1 MAITNHDRV
10 GKAMEFLKA
19 GLGPFVDREFKST
32 FKDRAATEH
41 QRFLDEDRLNAKK
54 TVTAL
59 DVSAL
64 LKIMWDSWND
74 VFRLTLGPAERSL
87 VSELRDHRNR
97 WAHQEA
103 FTGDDAYRA
112 LDSAGRLLTAV
123 SAPQADD
130 IEKMKTELLRIR
142 FDAPA
147 GGPAV
152 VGFVRPRIHL
162 PAAIERLLT
171 RDEVEAVLIHEC
183 RHAARRDNLI
193 RLLHEITL
201 CLLWF
206 HPLVWMTRSRL
217 GLYRELSCDE
227 SVIRHGRGE
236 ELVAALAKMAHS
248 DGAMLQASASSFVRN
263 RLAYL
268 SAAERA
274 GGAATALIAAAFG
287 AILLLAVVAPVAQA
301 VAAYACA
308 LTHGLAP

>member
-1 MAITNHDRV
+1 MTRAIELHLLYASIVWIAASLLTSVPRGSATTKYWIWVATSINFVLPLSALPARWWPSRLGWFV
-10 GKAMEFLKA
+10 APLAIEGVPWNLA
-19 GLGPFVDREFKST
+19 GLWLAG
-32 FKDRAATEH
+32 
-41 QRFLDEDRLNAKK
+41 
-54 TVTAL
+54 
-59 DVSAL
+59 AL
-64 LKIMWDSWND
+64 LM
-74 VFRLTLGPAERSL
+74 FARL
-87 VSELRDHRNR
+87 
-97 WAHQEA
+97 
-103 FTGDDAYRA
+103 
-112 LDSAGRLLTAV
+112 
-123 SAPQADD
+123 
-130 IEKMKTELLRIR
+130 LLRIR